1 MAPPVDPASPW
12 FWAALLGTGLL
23 AGYASTLLG
32 IGGGLVVV
40 PLLHYLLGLDFAEAT
55 AVSLIAM
62 AIQTPLGLWTH
73 HRRGA
78 VDWRMGGWLAAGGL
92 GGVLLGGWLQP
103 QMDVAALKL
112 LFAAVLLLAA
122 WRLWVRLREPQPHP
136 IAWPA
141 LVLLG
146 FAAGVLSRLLGIGGG
161 LVTVPALV
169 LLGAV
174 VHTAVG
180 TSLLPVFTNAA
191 AASVWILAAGLVDWR
206 LAVPV
211 AVGALATSWLGTRTA
226 HALQAPALRRTFA
239 VVLAAAA
246 AYVAATSGA
255 TP

>member
-1 MAPPVDPASPW
+1 MDPASPW

-55 AVSLIAM
+55 AVSLVAM
-62 AIQTPLGLWTH
+62 AIQTPVGLWTH

-112 LFAAVLLLAA
+112 LFAAVLLVAA
-122 WRLWVRLREPQPHP
+122 WRLWAHLREPQTQP
-136 IAWPA
+136 IAWGL
-141 LVLLG
+141 LVVLG
-146 FAAGVLSRLLGIGGG
+146 FGAGVLSRLLGIGGG

-169 LLGAV
+169 LLGAT
-174 VHTAVG
+174 VHAAVG

-191 AASVWILAAGLVDWR
+191 VATAWILAAGLVDWR
-206 LAVPV
+206 LALPV
-211 AVGALATSWLGTRTA
+211 AAGALATSWLGTRTA
-226 HALQAPALRRTFA
+226 HALQAPTLRRTFA
-239 VVLAAAA
+239 MVLAAAA

-255 TP
+255 FRP